1 MKKLHRVVLA
11 ALFAVLLALG
21 AFGFAACSDA
31 NDNNSKT
38 EYTMTFMIGTMMY
51 DSVTKTAGSSY
62 QMKEDPFRI
71 NNVFEGWSRTE
82 NGPVED
88 LPAKM
93 PAENRT
99 YYAVFSAQYALR
111 LNSGVGTI
119 PDDQKT
125 KLLKVGDDLYSEL
138 SDITPTIADGDATFV
153 GWYLNGN
160 VKIEQGGD
168 VKMPSNNV
176 EVIAKYEVA
185 YTVNVYKELDLNSDE
200 YPTTP
205 VTING
210 TGTVGEKLSSL
221 PAYTGFHYDTDHD
234 NTALTE
240 TLGKS
245 SAQNVLSVYYEYI
258 AYDADFSVNLPA
270 GVAFEGDAQT
280 MPCGYQLINEAPE
293 CEYTADGYRFVGW
306 ATSADGDVA
315 YYPGDEFSIE
325 RSTIFYAK
333 WVKGLVDLTGR
344 SSDRVYIMGKVEDPT
359 VTVAYLERVGLKDIL
374 GTYDTTTHV
383 FEFKSVLN
391 KDSDDV
397 LLRGIAD
404 TTRSMYTYLNLD
416 NTTVYTLLGDEGD
429 NVPTITLNDNG
440 NAQYVNAEGDTQTGK
455 YVGDADGSLLFVVDG
470 DTEFAFR
477 LVMSDT
483 GIASYEVRGEE
494 YGLWYTMSQA
504 GVVKTSQ
511 QLVLDGYGAAR
522 MAVYDSSSSSAGYK
536 YFVGQYALTTGN
548 GAYDGDD
555 GVEIVVQIFNSSLNY
570 RLYTCLLSQATVQT
584 SSGVQTVNVFT
595 ERFKAT
601 LYAAPAEGDT
611 LDIETADKIEL
622 SGYGMLDD
630 SATYTK
636 GSTTVTGKYV
646 YDSTYGTI
654 TIIPAT
660 GNNLVFEVQGTYG
673 EGDDA
678 VPVFELQGAECGTY
692 GVSNLLSGVYY
703 SMAVYNNNTAA
714 LYFRLSLPDQFYGTT
729 GNEYVMVLAGEYEL
743 IKAGSNGDVT
753 GNLYEFTA
761 QINEYTL
768 RWISLFANSGVNL
781 MPCLNFKFQ
790 FVYNSGKITSISVTQ
805 ANDSLEGATFT
816 YDGVKYTLDGYGTAV
831 SEDDD
836 SVKKTYKYSNGALTV
851 NTPTA
856 EDAKATTVFYDY
868 DGDSD
873 FAYTTDNIV
882 VANSEHL
889 LGVRFMSDGTV
900 VLLLYVQQDGMIVA
914 AYPVSYGI
922 VEWSDDDKTAGTFV
936 RDEQVVFSYVYS
948 SVAATYEQFGFSI
961 VTSTETND
969 KGEPVTIKLIYI
981 DYAGTTQP
989 TDGKYDISNAAG
1001 DKLILDVNASTAK
1014 YVKKGKADEK
1024 DTEYEGNYVY
1034 SNGNIIQFS
1043 DKDGKLSLTIR
1054 LIYNED
1060 GAISS
1065 FETVG
1070 HEVGYAVSYDDA
1082 RNYLYLSGNTAGTDK
1097 VYVGTYYVY
1106 DAETGSNVPY
1116 EGTYRA
1122 NQYGV
1127 EGYDFTYTVD
1137 GEPVTFT
1144 FNLYLEQRGFIF
1156 FRTYRPTAQYTVYE
1170 MTMSNLGNPTPIALI
1185 SGGGY
1190 SDYVL
1195 RLSQTDSATGNFE
1208 KFNDESD
1215 IYVFTMSSNGS
1226 KLYFQRIEAGV
1237 LFYLDGTY
1245 IPEIDGVFELP
1256 NPIELTVAGT
1266 PGTMETPAVPEHT
1279 ASISSVRFTGYVI
1292 AEMYYT
1298 YNGEEKTIQ
1307 AMYVQVA
1314 SSTYM
1319 LVDNKGNML
1328 ARVRLMYRTNQD
1340 GTREYF
1346 AQVCDMDYYGL
1357 FVSNENTVVNL
1368 NGFDTALYVDGYGR
1382 EHSGSYTKDDNGVLC
1397 ITYIDTN
1404 YTVVRVY
1411 LTVDAEERTFTLVSA
1426 PTDDND

>member
-11 ALFAVLLALG
+11 ALFAVMLALG
-21 AFGFAACSDA
+21 AFGFAACSNA
-31 NDNNSKT
+31 NDNASKS

-51 DSVTKTAGSSY
+51 DSVTTTEGSSY
-62 QMKEDPFRI
+62 KMKEEAPYRV

-88 LPAKM
+88 LPATM
-93 PAENRT
+93 PSENRT
-99 YYAVFSAQYALR
+99 YYAVFSAQFALR
-111 LNSGVGTI
+111 LNAGAGAI
-119 PDDQKT
+119 PEDQKT
-125 KLLKVGDDLYSEL
+125 MSVKVGDDLYTKL
-138 SDITPTIADGDATFV
+138 SDITPTISDGDATFV

-160 VKIEQGGD
+160 VKIEQGAD
-168 VKMPSNNV
+168 VKMPGNNV
-176 EVIAKYEVA
+176 EVVAKYEVS
-185 YTVNVYKELDLNSDE
+185 YTVNVYKELDLNSND
-200 YPTTP
+200 YPSTP
-205 VTING
+205 VTITG
-210 TGTVGEKLSSL
+210 KGTVGEKLSGL

-240 TLGKS
+240 TLGKN

-258 AYDADFSVNLPA
+258 PYDADFSVNLPA

-280 MPCGYQLINEAPE
+280 MACGYQLPNEAPA
-293 CEYTADGYRFVGW
+293 CKYTADGYRFVGW
-306 ATSADGDVA
+306 ATTADGDVA

-374 GTYDTTTHV
+374 GTYDKATHV

-404 TTRSMYTYLNLD
+404 TTRSMYTYLNTD
-416 NTTVYTLLGDEGD
+416 NATVYTLLDAEGD

-440 NAQYVNAEGDTQTGK
+440 NAQYVNAAGDTQTGK
-455 YVGDADGSLLFVVDG
+455 YVGDTDGSLLFVVDG
-470 DTEFAFR
+470 DTKFAFR

-504 GVVKTSQ
+504 GVVRTSQ
-511 QLVLDGYGAAR
+511 QLLLDGYGAAR
-522 MAVYDSSSSSAGYK
+522 MAVYDNSGSSAGYK
-536 YFVGQYALTTGN
+536 YFGGRYILNTGE

-570 RLYTCLLSQATVQT
+570 RFYTYLLSQATVQT
-584 SSGVQTVNVFT
+584 TSGVQKVNVFT

-601 LYAAPAEGDT
+601 LYGAPADGET
-611 LDIETADKIEL
+611 LDTETADKIEL
-622 SGYGMLDD
+622 SGYGMLDG

-660 GNNLVFEVQGTYG
+660 GDNLVFEIQGTYG
-673 EGDDA
+673 EGDNA

-692 GVSNLLSGVYY
+692 GVSNLLSNAYY
-703 SMAVYNNNTAA
+703 TMAVYNNNTAA
-714 LYFRLSLPDQFYGTT
+714 LYFRLSIPDQFYGTVS
-729 GNEYVMVLAGEYEL
+729 NEYVMVLAGEYEL

-768 RWISLFANSGVNL
+768 RWISVFANSGVNL
-781 MPCLNFKFQ
+781 SPCLKFKFQ
-790 FVYNSGKITSISVTQ
+790 FVYNNGKITSISVTQ
-805 ANDSLEGATFT
+805 ASDALEGATFT

-831 SEDDD
+831 SQDDD
-836 SVKKTYKYSNGALTV
+836 NVKKTYKYSNGMLTV

-873 FAYTTDNIV
+873 FAYMTDNIV

-889 LGVRFMSDGTV
+889 LAVRFMSDGTA
-900 VLLLYVQQDGMIVA
+900 VLLLYVQQDGMLIA
-914 AYPVSYGI
+914 AYPVSFGI
-922 VEWSDDDKTAGTFV
+922 VVWNDDDKTAGSFV

-948 SVAATYEQFGFSI
+948 SLAVTYEEFDFSI
-961 VTSTETND
+961 VTTTNTND
-969 KGEPVTIKLIYI
+969 KGETVTTKLLYI

-989 TDGKYDISNAAG
+989 TDGKYDILNAAG

-1014 YVKKGKADEK
+1014 YVKKGKAGEN
-1024 DTEYEGNYVY
+1024 DTEYEGHYVY
-1034 SNGNIIQFS
+1034 SNGNIIQFA
-1043 DKDGKLSLTIR
+1043 DTKGTLSLTLR
-1054 LIYNED
+1054 LIYTD

-1070 HEVGYAVSYDDA
+1070 YEVGYAVSYDDA

-1097 VYVGTYYVY
+1097 VYSGTYYVY

-1127 EGYDFTYTVD
+1127 EGYDFTYTVG
-1137 GEPVTFT
+1137 GEQVTFT
-1144 FNLYLEQRGFIF
+1144 FNLYREQRGFTF
-1156 FRTYRPTAQYTVYE
+1156 FRTYRPTAQYTVYT
-1170 MTMSNLGNPTPIALI
+1170 MTMSNLGNPTPVALI
-1185 SGGGY
+1185 GGGGY
-1190 SDYVL
+1190 SNYVL
-1195 RLSQTDSATGNFE
+1195 QLSQTNSATGNFE

-1256 NPIELTVAGT
+1256 DPIELTVAGT

-1307 AMYVQVA
+1307 AFYVQVA

-1319 LVDNKGNML
+1319 LLDNKGNML

-1346 AQVCDMDYYGL
+1346 AQTCDMDYYGL

-1368 NGFDTALYVDGYGR
+1368 NGFDSAVYVDSYGR
-1382 EHSGSYTKDDNGVLC
+1382 VHSGSYTMDDGVLC
-1397 ITYIDTN
+1397 ISYIDN
-1404 YTVVRVY
+1404 YTVVKVY
-1411 LTVDAEERTFTLVSA
+1411 LTVDTEKGTFTLVPA
-1426 PTDDND
+1426 PTAGND